1 MPLLRFEYQQIYS
14 KWNLE
19 TKCFNFYSNMSKL
32 MEQVDRVGRKVY
44 IPTHISA
51 LSIKVFPVLQF
62 FLEGLYHYLV
72 KFPWYQ
78 HEHWVFNKHTLILVV
93 INQSSSLTHPN
104 SKPSVKVR

>member
-62 FLEGLYHYLV
+62 FWRAYTTILLSFLGISM
-72 KFPWYQ
+72 
-78 HEHWVFNKHTLILVV
+78 NIGCLI
-93 INQSSSLTHPN
+93 NTP
-104 SKPSVKVR
+104 